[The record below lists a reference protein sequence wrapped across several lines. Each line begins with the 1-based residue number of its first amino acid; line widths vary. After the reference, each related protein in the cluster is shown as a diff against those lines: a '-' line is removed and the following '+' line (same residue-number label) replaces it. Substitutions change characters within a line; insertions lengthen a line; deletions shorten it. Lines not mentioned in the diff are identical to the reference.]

1 MSPRA
6 TSLLNPSGL
15 AGPPRLFRLIALAV
29 LIAVGIDHVY
39 YAIVQWP
46 LHDMD
51 VYLAAATR
59 VRDGHGL
66 YLTGDVLHSYWY
78 SPWFAYAWVPLTY
91 LPRIVVAVAWSA
103 LLLAATGA
111 VAVLLYRIG
120 PSGGL
125 LALLVGPPLFA
136 VSAGGNVQPLMVLA
150 LLWGLHRR
158 SGPVWVALATSLKYT
173 PILFAVV
180 YVARRQ
186 WWRAM
191 AAAGIGA
198 LLIAPALAGGVA
210 AGGIPS
216 QGADSALS
224 LGWVPYLSI
233 LAVLTVGQ
241 LVVPPRFAPV
251 TAAAAAVFALPR
263 LFVYDVTLLAA
274 GAAPDPIADTAP
286 ER

>member
-1 MSPRA
+1 MTPLANVLLGPPR
-6 TSLLNPSGL
+6 L
-15 AGPPRLFRLIALAV
+15 AGLPRLFRLVAVAV
-29 LIAVGIDHVY
+29 LVAVGIDHVY
-39 YAIVQWP
+39 YAIIQWP

-59 VRDGHGL
+59 VRDGHAL

-78 SPWFAYAWVPLTY
+78 SPWFAYAWVPLTH
-91 LPRIVVAVAWSA
+91 LPRIVVAVAWSG
-103 LLLAATGA
+103 LLLAATA
-111 VAVLLYRIG
+111 VVAAMLYRMGRSG
-120 PSGGL
+120 PL

-158 SGPVWVALATSLKYT
+158 TGPLWVALATSLKYT

-180 YVARRQ
+180 YLARRQ
-186 WWRAM
+186 WWRAV
-191 AAAGIGA
+191 AAAGLGA
-198 LLIAPALAGGVA
+198 LLLAPAFAGGVA
-210 AGGIPS
+210 AGGTPS

-224 LGWVPYLSI
+224 LGWVPYLAI
-233 LAVLTVGQ
+233 LGVLTVGQ
-241 LVVPPRFAPV
+241 LIVPPRFAPI

-274 GAAPDPIADTAP
+274 GAASDPAADAAPD
-286 ER
+286 R